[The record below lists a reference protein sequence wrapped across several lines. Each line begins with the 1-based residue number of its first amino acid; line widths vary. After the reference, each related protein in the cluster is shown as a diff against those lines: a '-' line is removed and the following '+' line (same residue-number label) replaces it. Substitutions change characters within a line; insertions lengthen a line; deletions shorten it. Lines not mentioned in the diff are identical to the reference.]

1 MSLIRFGEFELDE
14 RTLELRRKGTLV
26 RVQQQPARVLVFLLS
41 HQGKLVTR
49 QQIQDAIWGHDTFV
63 DFEQSLNFC
72 IRQIRITLDDHAEK
86 PSFIE
91 TLPRLG
97 YRFIGAVE
105 RVGDDGPKTGRNR
118 IRIGILPIEDL
129 GGAVEDYFAI
139 GLTED
144 MISALSRIDPERL
157 RVTVGPR
164 FPSGILPREELDRL
178 QRELDLDYLLR
189 GSVRRSADAIRITAQ
204 LLDLRDKSV
213 LWSEVYDRKSSDLLG
228 VQEEVTRRV
237 SQSLVLELL
246 PGATVGSRKY
256 ARSSAAYDAYLK
268 GRFFWHKMTADAIRS
283 SLANFSEALT
293 IDPEFAPAY
302 AGLADCYAQMG
313 SIRLSMLKPFE
324 ALAKARTYLQRAME
338 LDGTMA
344 EAHCTSALIKC
355 WYDFDWAGAER
366 EFQLALSLD
375 PGQVTALLWQ
385 SLYLSA
391 MGRHQ
396 EAIASVQR
404 ARESEPLSPTVNM
417 YLGAAQTH
425 AGQYDLAI
433 RQLHQTIELDPHNY
447 RSFMFL
453 GRALNGIDR
462 SEDAI
467 AAFQKALSIN
477 PDNLEALAF
486 MGAAKAA
493 AGDRPGAFKIIK
505 QVVDAGS
512 RTEPA
517 ILIASIY
524 ASLGDTSQM
533 FKWLK
538 RTVEQGSVPAY
549 IALFSKDFRSYESD
563 PRYYSFLASLGLSH
577 LAKG

>member
-1 MSLIRFGEFELDE
+1 MSSIRFGEFELDE
-14 RTLELRRKGTLV
+14 QTLELRRKGTLV
-26 RVQQQPARVLVFLLS
+26 RVQQQPARVLAFLLS
-41 HQGKLVTR
+41 HEGKLVTR

-72 IRQIRITLDDHAEK
+72 IRQVRITLNDHAEK
-86 PSFIE
+86 PLFIE

-105 RVGDDGPKTGRNR
+105 RVGDDEPKTGRNR

-129 GGAVEDYFAI
+129 GGVEGYFAV

-164 FPSGILPREELDRL
+164 APSGILPREELDRL
-178 QRELDLDYLLR
+178 QREFDLDYLLR
-189 GSVRRSADAIRITAQ
+189 GSVRRSAEAIRITAQ
-204 LLDLRDKSV
+204 LLDLRDMSV

-246 PGATVGSRKY
+246 PGATAGSRKY

-283 SLANFSEALT
+283 SMANFNEALT

-313 SIRLSMLKPFE
+313 SVRLSMLKPFE
-324 ALAKARTYLQRAME
+324 ALAKARAFLQRAMD
-338 LDGTMA
+338 LDDTMA

-366 EFQLALSLD
+366 EFQVALSLD

-391 MGRHQ
+391 IGRHQ
-396 EAIASVQR
+396 EAVASVQR
-404 ARESEPLSPTVNM
+404 AREAEPLSPTVNM

-433 RQLHQTIELDPHNY
+433 RQLNQTIELDPHNY

-453 GRALNGIDR
+453 GRALNCIDR

-486 MGAAKAA
+486 LGATKAA
-493 AGDRPGAFKIIK
+493 AGDRPGALMIIK
-505 QVVDAGS
+505 QVVAAGS
-512 RTEPA
+512 RSEPA
-517 ILIASIY
+517 ILVASIY
-524 ASLGDTSQM
+524 ASLGDASQM

-538 RTVEQGSVPAY
+538 RTVEQRSVPAY
-549 IALFSKDFRSYESD
+549 IMLLNPSFRRYMSD
-563 PRYYSFLASLGLSH
+563 PRYHSLLASLGLSH
-577 LAKG
+577 LAEG

>member
-1 MSLIRFGEFELDE
+1 MSSIRFGEFELDDQ
-14 RTLELRRKGTLV
+14 TLELRRKGTLV
-26 RVQQQPARVLVFLLS
+26 RVQQQPARVLAFLLS
-41 HQGKLVTR
+41 HDGKLVTR

-63 DFEQSLNFC
+63 DFERSLNFC
-72 IRQIRITLDDHAEK
+72 IRQVRITLNDHAEK
-86 PSFIE
+86 PLFIE

-105 RVGDDGPKTGRNR
+105 RVGDDEPKTRRNR

-129 GGAVEDYFAI
+129 GGVEDYFAV

-164 FPSGILPREELDRL
+164 APSGILPREELDRL
-178 QRELDLDYLLR
+178 QREFDLDYLLR
-189 GSVRRSADAIRITAQ
+189 GSVRRSTEAIRITAQ
-204 LLDLRDKSV
+204 LLDLRDVSV

-237 SQSLVLELL
+237 SQSLALELL
-246 PGATVGSRKY
+246 PGATAGSRKY
-256 ARSSAAYDAYLK
+256 ARSCAAYDSYLK

-283 SLANFSEALT
+283 SMANFNEALT

-313 SIRLSMLKPFE
+313 SVRLSMLKPFE
-324 ALAKARTYLQRAME
+324 ALAKARAFLQRAMD
-338 LDGTMA
+338 LDDTMA

-366 EFQLALSLD
+366 EFQVALSLD

-391 MGRHQ
+391 IGRHQ
-396 EAIASVQR
+396 EAVASVRR
-404 ARESEPLSPTVNM
+404 AREAEPLSPTVNM

-433 RQLHQTIELDPHNY
+433 RQLNQTIELDPHNY

-453 GRALNGIDR
+453 GRALNCIDR

-486 MGAAKAA
+486 MGATKAA
-493 AGDRPGAFKIIK
+493 AGDRPGALMIIK
-505 QVVDAGS
+505 QVVAAGS
-512 RTEPA
+512 RSEPA
-517 ILIASIY
+517 ILVASIY
-524 ASLGDTSQM
+524 ASLGDASQM

-538 RTVEQGSVPAY
+538 RSVEQRSVPAY
-549 IALFSKDFRSYESD
+549 IMLLNPSFRPYRSD
-563 PRYYSFLASLGLSH
+563 PRYHSLLASLGLSH
-577 LAKG
+577 LAEG

>member
-164 FPSGILPREELDRL
+164 SPSGILPREELDRL

-189 GSVRRSADAIRITAQ
+189 GSVRRSVDAIRIAAQ

-268 GRFFWHKMTADAIRS
+268 GRFFWHKMTPDAIRS
-283 SLANFSEALT
+283 SMANFNEALT

-375 PGQVTALLWQ
+375 PGQ
-385 SLYLSA
+385 
-391 MGRHQ
+391 
-396 EAIASVQR
+396 
-404 ARESEPLSPTVNM
+404 
-417 YLGAAQTH
+417 
-425 AGQYDLAI
+425 
-433 RQLHQTIELDPHNY
+433 
-447 RSFMFL
+447 
-453 GRALNGIDR
+453 
-462 SEDAI
+462 
-467 AAFQKALSIN
+467 
-477 PDNLEALAF
+477 
-486 MGAAKAA
+486 
-493 AGDRPGAFKIIK
+493 
-505 QVVDAGS
+505 
-512 RTEPA
+512 
-517 ILIASIY
+517 
-524 ASLGDTSQM
+524 
-533 FKWLK
+533 
-538 RTVEQGSVPAY
+538 
-549 IALFSKDFRSYESD
+549 ALFSKDFRSYESD
-563 PRYYSFLASLGLSH
+563 PRYHSFLASLGLSH